1 MPNTLLCSLLSAA
14 LAVFTVSA
22 QEYYR
27 WQDQSGQ
34 LHVSQTPPPAGVDY
48 QVVSMQAKGAVTE
61 VKASAVSPPKE
72 STAAAQNPIAEL
84 NKQVEAMN
92 AQVRQHNCKQAQIN
106 QQRLS
111 EEAVLMVTDDEGK
124 SVELTAEM
132 RAEQLEVAEKQIREF
147 CQQ

>member
-1 MPNTLLCSLLSAA
+1 MPKTLLYFLLSGA
-14 LAVFTVSA
+14 LVASTVSA

-27 WQDQSGQ
+27 WQDKSGQ
-34 LHVSQTPPPAGVDY
+34 LHVSQIPPPAGVDY
-48 QVVSMQAKGAVTE
+48 QIVSMQAKGAVTE
-61 VKASAVSPPKE
+61 VKATAVATAKASASAP
-72 STAAAQNPIAEL
+72 ANPVAEL

-106 QQRLS
+106 QQRLTD
-111 EEAVLMVTDDEGK
+111 EAVLMVTGDDGK

-132 RAEQLEVAEKQIREF
+132 RAEQLELAEKQIKEF

>member
-1 MPNTLLCSLLSAA
+1 MLKSLLCCLLSGA
-14 LAVFTVSA
+14 LAAFTASA

-34 LHVSQTPPPAGVDY
+34 LHVSQIPPPAGVDY
-48 QVVSMQAKGAVTE
+48 QVVSMQVKGAVTQ
-61 VKASAVSPPKE
+61 VKAPTVATPKE
-72 STAAAQNPIAEL
+72 SAPANPITEL

-111 EEAVLMVTDDEGK
+111 EEAALMVTDDTGK
-124 SVELTAEM
+124 SVELSAEM
-132 RAEQLEVAEKQIREF
+132 RAEQLEVAEKQIKEF

>member
-1 MPNTLLCSLLSAA
+1 MPKTLLCCLLSGA
-14 LAVFTVSA
+14 LAIFTVSA

-27 WQDQSGQ
+27 WQDKSGQ
-34 LHVSQTPPPAGVDY
+34 LHVSQIPPPAGVDY
-48 QVVSMQAKGAVTE
+48 QIVSMQAKGAVTE
-61 VKASAVSPPKE
+61 VKAPVVSTPKE
-72 STAAAQNPIAEL
+72 STPAVQNPVAEL

-106 QQRLS
+106 QQRLT
-111 EEAVLMVTDDEGK
+111 EEAVLMVTGDDGK

-132 RAEQLEVAEKQIREF
+132 RAEQLEVAEKQIKEF

>member
-1 MPNTLLCSLLSAA
+1 MPKTLLCCLLSAA
-14 LAVFTVSA
+14 LTAFTVSA

-27 WQDQSGQ
+27 WQDKSGQ
-34 LHVSQTPPPAGVDY
+34 LHVSQIPPPAGVDY
-48 QVVSMQAKGAVTE
+48 QIVSMQTKNTVTE

-72 STAAAQNPIAEL
+72 SADAAQNPIAEL

-92 AQVRQHNCKQAQIN
+92 AQVRHHNCKQAQIN
-106 QQRLS
+106 QQRLA

-132 RAEQLEVAEKQIREF
+132 RAEQLEVAEKQIKEF

>member
-1 MPNTLLCSLLSAA
+1 MPKTLLYFLLSGA
-14 LAVFTVSA
+14 LVASTVSA

-27 WQDQSGQ
+27 WQDKSGQ
-34 LHVSQTPPPAGVDY
+34 LHVSQIPPPAGVDY
-48 QVVSMQAKGAVTE
+48 QIVSMQAKGAVTE
-61 VKASAVSPPKE
+61 VKATAVATAKASASAP
-72 STAAAQNPIAEL
+72 ANPVAEL

-106 QQRLS
+106 QQRLT
-111 EEAVLMVTDDEGK
+111 EEAVLMVTGDDGK

-132 RAEQLEVAEKQIREF
+132 RAEQLELAEKQIKEF

>member
-1 MPNTLLCSLLSAA
+1 MPKTLLCCLLSGA
-14 LAVFTVSA
+14 LAAFTVSA

-27 WQDQSGQ
+27 WQDKSGQ
-34 LHVSQTPPPAGVDY
+34 LHVSQIPPPAGVDY
-48 QVVSMQAKGAVTE
+48 QIVSMQAKGAVTE
-61 VKASAVSPPKE
+61 VKAPAVSTPKE
-72 STAAAQNPIAEL
+72 STPAAQNPIAEL

-106 QQRLS
+106 QQRLTK
-111 EEAVLMVTDDEGK
+111 EAILMVTGDDGK

-132 RAEQLEVAEKQIREF
+132 RAEQLEVAEKQIKEF